1 MAIKE
6 RVLIRK
12 PEANPA
18 LLDELITTAL
28 DRINLRLGL
37 TLLPPELESVAVE
50 VVCAMYNRSQSSNE
64 GIKSENVDTFSVTFV
79 DDILEE
85 YETDFA
91 RYLEMKN
98 KQDNGNRGVLR
109 FL

>member
-6 RVLIRK
+6 RVLVRIPRIDLD
-12 PEANPA
+12 
-18 LLDELITTAL
+18 LLDELVMTAT

-50 VVCAMYNRSQSSNE
+50 AVCALYNRKYHE
-64 GIKSENVDTFSVTFV
+64 GIKSEGADTFSISFV
-79 DDILEE
+79 DDILKE
-85 YETDFA
+85 YEKDFKL
-91 RYLEMKN
+91 YLELKN
-98 KQDNGNRGVLR
+98 KQDNENRGVLR

>member
-6 RVLIRK
+6 RVLVRI
-12 PEANPA
+12 PGIDLD
-18 LLDELITTAL
+18 LLDELVITAT

-50 VVCAMYNRSQSSNE
+50 VVCALHNRKYHE
-64 GIKSENVDTFSVTFV
+64 GIKSEGADTFSISFV
-79 DDILEE
+79 DDILKE
-85 YETDFA
+85 YEKDFKL
-91 RYLEMKN
+91 YLELKN
-98 KQDNGNRGVLR
+98 KQDNENRGVLR

>member
-1 MAIKE
+1 MAIKS

-12 PEANPA
+12 PEADS
-18 LLDELITTAL
+18 LLVDELVKTAT

-37 TLLPPELESVAVE
+37 TILPPELESVAVE

-79 DDILEE
+79 DDILSE
-85 YETDFA
+85 YETDLA
-91 RYLEMKN
+91 RYIELKD
-98 KQDNGNRGVLR
+98 KQDNQNRGVLR